1 MKEYPHDMHSG
12 LRKKRMRRED
22 EKKGCDKRTP
32 NPNRETLHSRTFR
45 FSSAADAPVG
55 MCAVCQSLWFGA

>member
-1 MKEYPHDMHSG
+1 MEG
-12 LRKKRMRRED
+12 RRR
-22 EKKGCDKRTP
+22 KKGCDKRTP
-32 NPNRETLHSRTFR
+32 NPNRETLHPKTFR